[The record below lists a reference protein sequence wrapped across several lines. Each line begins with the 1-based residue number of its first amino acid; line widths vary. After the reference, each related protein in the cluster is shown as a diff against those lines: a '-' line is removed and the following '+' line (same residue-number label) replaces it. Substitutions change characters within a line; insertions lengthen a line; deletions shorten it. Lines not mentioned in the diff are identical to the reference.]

1 MRTFGIYITL
11 ILTFIAYPLVSF
23 GQTSFT
29 MTNDK
34 GHYYINT
41 VVNGHDSVWIFIES
55 GIPGLLINEKDYNT
69 LFTDSLFEQVDTGYS
84 EIKFQHGSHIVSRI
98 KYGKVLIGD
107 LSYQGNIYIIDK
119 YNKIGVPVHLLKNEI
134 DSTENMIRFNFK
146 NQTLEFVGN
155 GVVKTNKMHQY
166 KMTEYNPMPVIET
179 TLSLSDEYGNNGLI
193 TGKFVFDLGNASAL
207 YITTRN
213 PDMLRFIKNNK
224 FKIST
229 TQDRF
234 TREIIGHGIFAPI
247 CRIGKRTARNV
258 SIGIDNNT
266 SISNTMGLIG
276 PSLFD
281 KGDVIIDTKN
291 NCFYYE

>member
-1 MRTFGIYITL
+1 MNQNIKIAGIL
-11 ILTFIAYPLVSF
+11 SLFCVFALVAF

-29 MTNDK
+29 MTKDK

-119 YNKIGVPVHLLKNEI
+119 YNKIGVPVHLLKNEK
-134 DSTENMIRFNFK
+134 DSTEIMIRFNFK
-146 NQTLEFVGN
+146 NQTLEFVGDN
-155 GVVKTNKMHQY
+155 VVNTNKMHQY
-166 KMTEYNPMPVIET
+166 KMAECNPIPVIET

-193 TGKFVFDLGNASAL
+193 SGKFVFDLGNSSAL

-213 PDMLRFIKNNK
+213 PAMLRFIKSNK
-224 FKIST
+224 FKILPVR
-229 TQDRF
+229 DRY
-234 TREIIGHGIFAPI
+234 TGETMGHGIFAPL

-258 SIGIDNNT
+258 TVGISGKISIG
-266 SISNTMGLIG
+266 NTMGLIG

-291 NCFYYE
+291 NSIYYE

>member
-1 MRTFGIYITL
+1 M
-11 ILTFIAYPLVSF
+11 ILNFKKTGLLSLFCISLLVAF

-29 MTNDK
+29 MTKDK

-41 VVNGHDSVWIFIES
+41 VVNGHDSVWIFVES
-55 GIPGLLINEKDYNT
+55 GIPGLLINEKYYNT

-119 YNKIGVPVHLLKNEI
+119 YNKIGVPIHLLKNEN

-155 GVVKTNKMHQY
+155 DEVNTNKMHQY
-166 KMTEYNPMPVIET
+166 KMTEYNPIPVIET
-179 TLSLSDEYGNNGLI
+179 TLYMSDEYGNNGLI
-193 TGKFVFDLGNASAL
+193 SGKFVFDLGNSSAL

-213 PDMLRFIKNNK
+213 HAMVKFIKSNK
-224 FKIST
+224 FKILPAK
-229 TQDRF
+229 DRY
-234 TREIIGHGIFAPI
+234 TGETIGHGIFASL

-258 SIGIDNNT
+258 SIGIDNNI
-266 SISNTMGLIG
+266 SINNTMGLIG
-276 PSLFD
+276 PSLFG

-291 NCFYYE
+291 NSIYYE